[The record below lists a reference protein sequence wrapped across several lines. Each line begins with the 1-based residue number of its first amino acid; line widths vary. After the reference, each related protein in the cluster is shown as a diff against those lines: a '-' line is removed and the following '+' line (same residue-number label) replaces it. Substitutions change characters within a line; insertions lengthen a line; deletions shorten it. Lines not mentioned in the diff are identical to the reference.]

1 MNSKAKGI
9 IICVVVAICL
19 GAMLLVLKFIPKADS
34 GSSSSDTGIIE
45 SNDDTGSI
53 SLTDS
58 VAETLDKT
66 NVKSVVFHNKNGEF
80 EIVQTSVGGEE
91 WKIEEL
97 EGINQNQM
105 MYSSVANT
113 LCSLAAKDIVEED
126 TNDLSKYGLEDVSS
140 FFTVTFHYDGKDKQ
154 KTFLIGDESPE
165 SGYYYVCEAGSTKI
179 YTVYASNLSY
189 FLYSKEDFISLSML
203 PAMPSDA
210 DESYFTSLKVTQ
222 KSKDYDIIFENAPE
236 GTASMVSAQVMTSP
250 IFSYLDVTNSSAV
263 THGMWGLTA
272 QRAVVAK
279 PGAADFKKYGF
290 DNPNAAAVLK
300 CKDGEYTLK
309 IGNCEY
315 VKDSEGDNTETV
327 DGYYAYLE
335 GVDGIDVIF
344 YCSAD
349 DMPWAV
355 FNPSDVISGLMTTN
369 NVVDVKDVKVKT
381 ADIDITYDLTVS
393 EENEE
398 GNKTVEKV
406 LENSKTKIDPEV
418 WKGWYQLLIQCPT
431 TEIYF
436 TDPEGK
442 TADITIDI
450 DLSEGGGDKMEF
462 YKQTDRRYIVKL
474 NGKTSFRI
482 ESGWVDAIIG
492 GIEKV
497 RNGEEVNADT
507 Y

>member
-1 MNSKAKGI
+1 MNSKFKGI
-9 IICVVVAICL
+9 IICAVAAVCL
-19 GAMLLVLKFIPKADS
+19 GAMLLVLQFLPKADDN
-34 GSSSSDTGIIE
+34 SSSSDTSVIG
-45 SNDDTGSI
+45 SDDDTGSI

-66 NVKSVVFHNKNGEF
+66 NVKSIAFHNGSGEF

-91 WKIEEL
+91 WEIEEL
-97 EGINQNQM
+97 DGINQNQT
-105 MYSSVANT
+105 MYSSAANT

-126 TNDLSKYGLEDVSS
+126 TDDLSKYGLKEVSS
-140 FFTVTFHYDGKDKQ
+140 YFTVTFHCDGEDTQ

-179 YTVYASNLSY
+179 YTVYGSNLSY
-189 FLYSKEDFISLSML
+189 FFYSKEDFISLAML
-203 PAMPSDA
+203 SAMPSDA

-222 KSKDYDIIFENAPE
+222 KSKDYEMMFENAPE
-236 GTASMVSAQVMTSP
+236 STTSMVSAQVMTSP
-250 IFSYLDVTNSSAV
+250 IFSYLDVSNSAAV
-263 THGMWGLTA
+263 THGMWGLAA
-272 QRAVVAK
+272 QKAVVAK
-279 PGAADFKKYGF
+279 PTDDDFKTYGL
-290 DNPNAAAVLK
+290 DDPTAVAVLK
-300 CKDGEYTLK
+300 CEDGEYTLT

-315 VKDSEGDNTETV
+315 VKDSDGDDTETV
-327 DGYYAYLE
+327 DGYYVYLE
-335 GVDGIDVIF
+335 GVEGIDVIF

-349 DMPWAV
+349 DMPWAA
-355 FNPSDVISGLMTTN
+355 FDPSDIISGLMTTN
-369 NVVDVKDVKVKT
+369 NVVTLKDVKVKT
-381 ADIDITYDLTVS
+381 ADIDITYDITVS
-393 EENEE
+393 EEDDD
-398 GNKTVEKV
+398 GNQEVEKV
-406 LENSKTKIDPEV
+406 LENSKTELDAEI

-436 TDPEGK
+436 TDPETK
-442 TADITIDI
+442 TADMTIDI
-450 DLSEGGGDKMEF
+450 DLIDGGSDKMEF

-482 ESGWVDAIIG
+482 ESGWVDAILD